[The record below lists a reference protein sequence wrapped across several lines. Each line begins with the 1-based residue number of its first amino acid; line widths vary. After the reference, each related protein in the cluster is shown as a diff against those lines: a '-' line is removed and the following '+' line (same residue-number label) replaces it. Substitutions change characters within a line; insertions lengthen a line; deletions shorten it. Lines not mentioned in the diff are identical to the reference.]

1 MTNDEVDLDDEGGAI
16 QKVRKRLPKK
26 LPKIDEALQK
36 QMQGGA
42 IHKVRRR
49 SPKKKP
55 KIEEALQKQMQGGK
69 MRYHDRMH
77 KHLHKNLSGRGGR
90 FDSQFVREKMHQVM
104 SSYHPAL
111 FQSYMS
117 GKVRDIPQ
125 HNRHEPGM
133 KPQATRPDP
142 RPSVVDMGGSMNS
155 ITHSENGVLQS
166 FDHTFYQ
173 HLEIV

>member
-1 MTNDEVDLDDEGGAI
+1 MTIDEGGLDEGGAI
-16 QKVRKRLPKK
+16 QKVRKRSPKK

-69 MRYHDRMH
+69 MKYHDRMH
-77 KHLHKNLSGRGGR
+77 RHLHKNLSGRGGR

-125 HNRHEPGM
+125 HSRNEPGN